1 MQGGGKAGDTISKI
15 ATDYRPALGNILGFG
30 TTDKQTTDKQTT
42 KQTTRQPE
50 NKRQQRTRKIYMLL
64 ALAPVSGLLDIPLT
78 REA

>member
-15 ATDYRPALGNILGFG
+15 ATDYRPDLGNILGFG
-30 TTDKQTTDKQTT
+30 TTDKQTT

-64 ALAPVSGLLDIPLT
+64 ALAPVSVLLDVPLT